1 MHQQLLHS
9 IKSASAIKIKDQSN
23 LNFHTIKMCYL
34 PFYDYIFF
42 SVSYYRQ
49 KEATKGKMLC
59 QLKVSLGD
67 HHHLHWERRKSKP
80 QLEEFAGSKI
90 LLPVFSKNNHRH
102 SWVFC
107 RIRNLAA
114 AEKSTDTCPCPRQS
128 WPVGFMYTG
137 KICSDGQMDT
147 SQHLLRWLDCPS
159 SSPAQAGFRSFFDA
173 L

>member
-23 LNFHTIKMCYL
+23 LNFRTIKMCYL
-34 PFYDYIFF
+34 PFYDYILF

-59 QLKVSLGD
+59 QLKSFCRWSPSLA
-67 HHHLHWERRKSKP
+67 LRRESKP

-102 SWVFC
+102 SRVFC
-107 RIRNLAA
+107 RIGNSSAV
-114 AEKSTDTCPCPRQS
+114 EKAQRHAHDPIPAGRWVSCTLVKS
-128 WPVGFMYTG
+128 A
-137 KICSDGQMDT
+137 QMDWWT
-147 SQHLLRWLDCPS
+147 HPNAFFLDWIALL
-159 SSPAQAGFRSFFDA
+159 SSPAQVGFRKFFNA